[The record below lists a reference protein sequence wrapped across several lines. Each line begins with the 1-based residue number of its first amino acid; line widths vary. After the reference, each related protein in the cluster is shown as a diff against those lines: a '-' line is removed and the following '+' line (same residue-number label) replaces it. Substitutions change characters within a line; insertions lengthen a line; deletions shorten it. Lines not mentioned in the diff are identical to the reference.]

1 MSIVRVRTLVR
12 VAAVSACAGGLLV
25 LPAAAALA
33 EGMPTAS
40 AARTLVKRVAL
51 ADGVSRAEVYK
62 VAGGAYQADILG
74 GDGAKAATL
83 DGGDDAVEIG
93 GGALHAALR
102 ADGRITSWVGDSR
115 SGDGAGHTLDGRLPD
130 GRIPDGHGA
139 DGHKTGTRDGVVL
152 AAPDTGVLRLDT
164 LADEPG
170 DGVLLLAAG
179 GGIAAVGAAGLG
191 YAMLRRGRTDG

>member
-1 MSIVRVRTLVR
+1 MSIVRNLVR
-12 VAAVSACAGGLLV
+12 AAAVSACAGGLLA

-33 EGMPTAS
+33 EGMPAAS

-51 ADGVSRAEVYK
+51 ADGVSRAEVYE
-62 VAGGAYQADILG
+62 VADGVYQADILR
-74 GDGAKAATL
+74 GDGTRAATL
-83 DGGDDAVEIG
+83 DSGDGPVEVG
-93 GGALHAALR
+93 GGALHADLR
-102 ADGRITSWVGDSR
+102 ADGRITSWVGGPR
-115 SGDGAGHTLDGRLPD
+115 TAGEADGRAPHGNAPD
-130 GRIPDGHGA
+130 GSAPHGPTRG
-139 DGHKTGTRDGVVL
+139 DHKTGTRDGVVL